1 MIVISNFL
9 YQEYC
14 WLSQQLARLH
24 IALGLFLCNLLK
36 IFKVTSFFFGEVP
49 EKWKVGPSSVH

>member
-1 MIVISNFL
+1 MSEI
-9 YQEYC
+9 YQEYF

-24 IALGLFLCNLLK
+24 IALGLLLCNLLK

-49 EKWKVGPSSVH
+49 AKKVGPSSVH